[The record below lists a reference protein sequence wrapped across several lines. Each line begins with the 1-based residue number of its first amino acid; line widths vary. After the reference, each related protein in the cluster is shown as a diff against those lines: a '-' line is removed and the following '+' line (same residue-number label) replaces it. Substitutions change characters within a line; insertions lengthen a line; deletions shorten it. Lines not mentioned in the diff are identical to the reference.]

1 MDFTEV
7 ISSICVDESVLSV
20 RSIPLVYSAQGKEFN
35 VMSNAEGDGLVF
47 FFVCAM
53 VVYVNPMGKRRKL

>member
-47 FFVCAM
+47 FSFVLWLYM
-53 VVYVNPMGKRRKL
+53 